1 MTTVNRMTQKRNTAS
16 GTQIQ
21 VIKEEEQSNYSEKG
35 NKMSDSDE
43 DENFGRTDE
52 VIDLETVNTGSSTKK
67 PPQKS
72 LLPADYQ
79 SDDTPKSMISNKKA
93 AVEESKES

>member
-1 MTTVNRMTQKRNTAS
+1 
-16 GTQIQ
+16 
-21 VIKEEEQSNYSEKG
+21 
-35 NKMSDSDE
+35 MSDSDE

-79 SDDTPKSMISNKKA
+79 SDDTPKSMISNQKA
-93 AVEESKES
+93 AVEESKESQQIVLNMASEEGLRDAL